1 MNAVIKA
8 AHIKEDIGTGLREA
22 MKGSGRKLSIFFNKS
37 YFFFIFLHCQCP
49 IITYTLNRK
58 KVFLLVPF

>member
-22 MKGSGRKLSIFFNKS
+22 MKGSGRKLSIFF
-37 YFFFIFLHCQCP
+37 
-49 IITYTLNRK
+49 
-58 KVFLLVPF
+58 